1 MSRFE
6 QSTWRDNMR
15 ITFDYNNLMA
25 DAIGPDR
32 GLTANEIQAH
42 EDRCRRAHQALR
54 SKRGT
59 GDMVWTELP
68 YQTGVVADI
77 KAYADS
83 VAGQFDDLI
92 VLGIG
97 GSSLGTIAL
106 QTALCHPHHNLLP
119 LEQRGGRPRL
129 FVLDNVD
136 PDWIDATLRLVDL
149 DRTLVNVIT
158 KSGTTAETMSQFLV
172 VRDRLVQR
180 FGADHANHI
189 VATTDPSKG
198 ELRAIADA
206 EGYRTFDIPEGVGG
220 RFSVLSPVGLLP
232 AALVGIDTGELLA
245 GAAFGDDLCAEADV
259 WRNPAYMNALLQY
272 ILYNRGVPMS
282 VMMPYSQALRDVAD
296 WYRQLW
302 AESLGKARSTSGQ
315 VVNVGPTPIKSLGV
329 TDQHSQVQLYVEGPN
344 DKVVDLVGIG
354 RFATDIEIPSAFEQR
369 PNVAYLAGHT
379 IGGLM
384 QAERE
389 GTAIALT
396 EAGRPNCIHMLPEV
410 NAFTVGQFMYMLEM
424 QTAFSGELFDIN
436 AFDQPGVEAG
446 KVAAYALMGRTG
458 FEAERDAINA
468 RRQHNPRYV
477 I

>member
-1 MSRFE
+1 MSRFD
-6 QSTWRDNMR
+6 QPGWRDSMR
-15 ITFDYNNLMA
+15 ITFDFNNLMA
-25 DAIGPDR
+25 DAIGPEY
-32 GLTANEIQAH
+32 GVTADEIHQH
-42 EDRCRRAHQALR
+42 EDRCRRAHQALQ

-68 YQTGVVADI
+68 YQSDVAT
-77 KAYADS
+77 AVQSYADD

-97 GSSLGTIAL
+97 GSALGTIAL
-106 QTALCHPHHNLLP
+106 QTALGHPYHNALSR
-119 LEQRGGRPRL
+119 EQRGGRPRL

-136 PDWIDATLRLVDL
+136 PDSIDATLNLVNL

-158 KSGTTAETMSQFLV
+158 KSGTTAETMAQFLV
-172 VRDRLVQR
+172 VRDRLAR
-180 FGADHANHI
+180 HLGADHVNHI
-189 VATTDPSKG
+189 AATTDPSKG

-206 EGYRTFDIPEGVGG
+206 EGYQTFDIPEGVGG

-232 AALVGIDTGELLA
+232 AALVGIDIAELLA
-245 GAAFGDDLCAEADV
+245 GAAYGDKMSADADV

-272 ILYNRGVPMS
+272 ILYERGMPMS

-329 TDQHSQVQLYVEGPN
+329 TDQHSQVQLYVEGPY
-344 DKVVDLVGIG
+344 DKIVNLVGVG
-354 RFATDIEIPSAFEQR
+354 RFATDIEIPAAFEKR

-396 EAGRPNCIHMLPEV
+396 EAGRPNCTHTLPEV
-410 NAFTVGQFMYMLEM
+410 NAFTVGQFMYILEM

-458 FEAERDAINA
+458 FESERDAINA